1 MAHGQFSGDPVTRW
15 LAEAGDDRKMQILEE
30 FTFTDTA
37 GKVWKAPV
45 GSVVN
50 GASIPR
56 PLWSLVG
63 SPYTGDYRR
72 ASIVHDVAAVEAGHD
87 EAGRRAADRMFY
99 HACRVGGCSVREAT
113 ILYVGVR
120 IGSAW
125 STVPQWAP
133 AAVASERGPRV
144 QRFVTE
150 GRVEFD
156 FQHTAEMVLAQGEVD
171 DPIEI
176 ERRADAALTTVTGL
190 DSIQAP

>member
-1 MAHGQFSGDPVTRW
+1 MSKGRFSGDPRTRW
-15 LAEAGDDRKMQILEE
+15 LSEPGDDRKMEMLEE
-30 FTFTDTA
+30 FTFTDPA
-37 GKVWKAPV
+37 GRVWRAPV
-45 GSVVN
+45 GSLVN

-56 PLWSLVG
+56 PLWSVVG

-72 ASIVHDVAAVEAGHD
+72 ASIVHDVASIQAGND
-87 EAGRRAADRMFY
+87 EAKRRAADRMFY
-99 HACRVGGCSVREAT
+99 HACRAGGCSVREAT
-113 ILYVGVR
+113 ILYLGVR
-120 IGSAW
+120 IGSTL

-133 AAVASERGPRV
+133 AAVASSRGPRV

-150 GRVEFD
+150 KRVEFD

-171 DPIEI
+171 DPLEI